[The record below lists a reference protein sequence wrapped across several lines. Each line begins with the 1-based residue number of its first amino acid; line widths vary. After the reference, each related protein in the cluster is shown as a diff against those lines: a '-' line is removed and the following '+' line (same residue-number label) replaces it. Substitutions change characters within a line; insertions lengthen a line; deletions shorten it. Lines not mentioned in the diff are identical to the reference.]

1 MERSPWIKK
10 SNENFDVT
18 MGAYDGAEVAEFV
31 GLYIL
36 SKLEKIIPQENIG
49 LYRDDGL
56 YMLYKAQ
63 DRRLRKL
70 GRK

>member
-1 MERSPWIKK
+1 MLLRCCVAFLHSFLVLIIYI
-10 SNENFDVT
+10 
-18 MGAYDGAEVAEFV
+18 YDGAEIAEFV

-56 YMLYKAQ
+56 CVVQGSGPEIEKN
-63 DRRLRKL
+63 
-70 GRK
+70 